1 MKIYRICSNYWHNK
15 LKPLTSKT
23 SKEKVAKYK
32 IQFSLSSIK
41 FKSISKENIDGK
53 RF

>member
-1 MKIYRICSNYWHNK
+1 MS

-41 FKSISKENIDGK
+41 FKSISKKILTENGSDK
-53 RF
+53 C